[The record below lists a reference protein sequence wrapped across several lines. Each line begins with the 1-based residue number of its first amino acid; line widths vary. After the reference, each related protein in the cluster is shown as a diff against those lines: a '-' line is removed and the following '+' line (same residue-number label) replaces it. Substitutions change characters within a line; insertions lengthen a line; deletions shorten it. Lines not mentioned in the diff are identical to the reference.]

1 MSVRTGD
8 RLDPAL
14 FRRLA
19 GEGLTSRA
27 SEAILVAT
35 TDDRGRPHP
44 ALLAYGEVVAL
55 TPTRVRL
62 TVFGASTTARNLG
75 ARRALTLCLV
85 GRDGVAYVKASARP
99 LAPEPW
105 LAAKGLAAFEAAVE
119 DVLVDSPAPGEDAS
133 LTSGIVFA
141 YADPERQARES
152 AARIEALRR
161 AVATEADGS

>member
-19 GEGLTSRA
+19 GEGLASRPT
-27 SEAILVAT
+27 EAILVAT

-44 ALLAYGEVVAL
+44 ALLAYGEVLAV

-62 TVFGASTTARNLG
+62 TVLGASTTARNLG

-85 GRDGVAYVKASARP
+85 GPDGVAYVKASARP

-105 LAAKGLAAFEAAVE
+105 LAAQGLAAFEAAVE
-119 DVLVDSPAPGEDAS
+119 DVLVDSPAPGEGAS
-133 LTSGIVFA
+133 LTSGIAFA
-141 YADPERQARES
+141 SADPERQARES
-152 AARIEALRR
+152 AARLEALRR
-161 AVATEADGS
+161 AVANETDEH